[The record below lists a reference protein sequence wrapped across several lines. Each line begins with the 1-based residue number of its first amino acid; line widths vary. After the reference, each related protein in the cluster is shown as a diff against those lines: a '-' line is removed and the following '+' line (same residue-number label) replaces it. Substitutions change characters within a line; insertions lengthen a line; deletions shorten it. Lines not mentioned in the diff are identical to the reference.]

1 MAPNGKKG
9 MTGIEKQGGLITV
22 PETCSR
28 LTRSTT
34 QGRDGSSRRLS
45 MSGIDDALAR
55 LQRVA
60 SRPTSSHTGKRR
72 RWSMS
77 GADKYS
83 TPAIIVILDEM
94 DGLLSAKDGDDLVGN
109 LFSVAHSPG
118 SRLMLIGIAN
128 SIDLV
133 QQALRPGGPFHRRN
147 IHPAHEVFPSYKRE
161 DIASLLNERLSQ
173 LPGPVF
179 DKNSIEFCARKIA
192 NGDGDMRRALEAA
205 SKAME
210 ECILHPTAN
219 GSDKGNSM
227 ARCRVTMRHMNV
239 ALGKVTGGIGLSNE
253 NVAALRSLPV
263 PQQVLMCTVAKLLG
277 EVLPGRGLAVE
288 IKPMK
293 SFGNGSR
300 HLMGM
305 TCALG
310 HEDSNGGGPT
320 RGDLGNAWRRR
331 SECKDG
337 NLKRTKEL
345 TVGDLQ
351 VAFKGL
357 CKQIGVA
364 EYTPAE
370 FGTAMDLLSTLGLI
384 HLGKGSAQ
392 NNSKRKVSL
401 AVPEDD
407 VMMALSDVPVLK
419 SVVGIEAN

>member
-1 MAPNGKKG
+1 
-9 MTGIEKQGGLITV
+9 
-22 PETCSR
+22 
-28 LTRSTT
+28 
-34 QGRDGSSRRLS
+34 
-45 MSGIDDALAR
+45 
-55 LQRVA
+55 
-60 SRPTSSHTGKRR
+60 
-72 RWSMS
+72 MS

-305 TCALG
+305 TCAHG